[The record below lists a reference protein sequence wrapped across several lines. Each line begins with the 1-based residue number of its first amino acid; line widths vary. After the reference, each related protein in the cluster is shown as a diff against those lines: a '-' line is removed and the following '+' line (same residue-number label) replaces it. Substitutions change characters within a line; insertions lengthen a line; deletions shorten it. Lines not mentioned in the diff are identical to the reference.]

1 MLKRPQFRVC
11 QLVSKAMFFVYKKL
25 GGFQELQT
33 SSCTGALTR
42 FHVPGESDLQHCIL
56 LGSTD
61 GESYLGQVI
70 ALELVVDQ
78 VLDTYIGARWIAVRF
93 IDVQKQERVVLNA
106 HMPQRQSTRI
116 L

>member
-1 MLKRPQFRVC
+1 M
-11 QLVSKAMFFVYKKL
+11 
-25 GGFQELQT
+25 
-33 SSCTGALTR
+33 
-42 FHVPGESDLQHCIL
+42 PGESDLQHCIL